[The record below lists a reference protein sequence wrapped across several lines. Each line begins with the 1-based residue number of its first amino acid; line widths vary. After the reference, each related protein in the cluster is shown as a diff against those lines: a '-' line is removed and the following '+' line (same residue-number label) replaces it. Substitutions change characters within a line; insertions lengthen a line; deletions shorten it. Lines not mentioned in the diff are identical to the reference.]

1 MALSEILSI
10 SATGFIVVL
19 IILVLLAVIIVGI
32 SKVIRAF
39 EGGAKKIEK
48 TEIVEESVHKKELKT
63 TPAPVSA
70 PVTTVAPAPQ
80 YDGLMLYK
88 TDYKTAASIM
98 AIVSHES
105 GIPLNRLDFNS
116 IKLDDSL
123 ELYKTDYKTAAS
135 IMAIVSHQTEI
146 PLDRLVFKSIKLCDT
161 PDLYKTD
168 EETAAK
174 VMAITSKESGIP
186 LDRLVFKS
194 IKLIEK

>member
-1 MALSEILSI
+1 MALSEILSV

-19 IILVLLAVIIVGI
+19 IVLIALAFIIVGI
-32 SKVIRAF
+32 SKVIRTF
-39 EGGAKKIEK
+39 EGGTKKAEK
-48 TEIVEESVHKKELKT
+48 TEAPAPKKEAKPVPT
-63 TPAPVSA
+63 AVSTPAA
-70 PVTTVAPAPQ
+70 TVAPAQQ

-98 AIVSHES
+98 AIVSYES
-105 GIPLNRLDFNS
+105 GIPLNRLSFSS

-146 PLDRLVFKSIKLCDT
+146 PLQRLVFKSIRLCDT
-161 PDLYKTD
+161 PELYKTD

>member
-1 MALSEILSI
+1 MTLPEILSV

-19 IILVLLAVIIVGI
+19 IVLILLAVIIVVL
-32 SKVIRAF
+32 SKVIRVF
-39 EGGAKKIEK
+39 EGGAKETVK
-48 TEIVEESVHKKELKT
+48 TEKEVKVEVSRTVVPSPT
-63 TPAPVSA
+63 STPVIAPTQQVN
-70 PVTTVAPAPQ
+70 
-80 YDGLMLYK
+80 GLTLYK

-105 GIPLNRLDFNS
+105 GIPLNRLAFSS

-135 IMAIVSHQTEI
+135 IMAIISHQTGI
-146 PLDRLVFKSIKLCDT
+146 PLERLVFKSIKLCDT
-161 PDLYKTD
+161 PELYKTD